1 MTAEP
6 PDPGAFAT
14 AEFTETV
21 ARFATG
27 VTVVTVRDGRDDIGS
42 TVNAFAS
49 ISADPPIVMVSVRAG
64 SYLAE
69 VVDRQRG
76 FAVNVLGAQH
86 KAIAGRFAA
95 EGRPSA
101 RLLLAGEPH
110 HRGVRSGALV
120 LDTAIAALECS
131 VTRRVEAGDHVV
143 YLAGVDSL
151 PEVGGLPVEMS
162 PLLRYGSRYRTL

>member
-1 MTAEP
+1 M
-6 PDPGAFAT
+6 
-14 AEFTETV
+14 

-27 VTVVTVRDGRDDIGS
+27 VTVVTVRDDRDDIGS

-49 ISADPPIVMVSVRAG
+49 ISADPPIVMVSVRVE

-69 VVDRQRG
+69 VIDRQKR

-110 HRGVRSGALV
+110 HRGTHSGALV
-120 LDTAIAALECS
+120 LDTAIAALEC
-131 VTRRVEAGDHVV
+131 TVEQRIPAGDHVV
-143 YLAGVDSL
+143 YLSGVDAL
-151 PEVGGLPVEMS
+151 PTVGGLQVDTS
-162 PLLRYGSRYRTL
+162 PLLRYGGRYRTL